1 MDAILRIIEFLKEN
15 KLDYATMYGPL
26 IDAYGKLNTI
36 NINIFQS
43 PRSFSEIHLFSV
55 IGKIRNLGNDS
66 FHFEKHC
73 KGEIGGDVTTSF

>member
-15 KLDYATMYGPL
+15 KLDYAIMYGPL

-43 PRSFSEIHLFSV
+43 PPCSL
-55 IGKIRNLGNDS
+55 
-66 FHFEKHC
+66 
-73 KGEIGGDVTTSF
+73 